1 MAEYILRA
9 DTSEGPVY
17 YMNFITVTSLRINA
31 RPFKTKEE
39 AQDAH
44 EAIRP
49 ISLERNPESLK
60 GKIDNNLYRLYK
72 LIYERD

>member
-39 AQDAH
+39 A
-44 EAIRP
+44 EK
-49 ISLERNPESLK
+49 N
-60 GKIDNNLYRLYK
+60 IDRFKMLFY
-72 LIYERD
+72 YEKPNIVIEEL